1 MLTEKF
7 FEVISHEGVVSIIS
21 WGKGEPHVANTWNS
35 YLTITKDNKILIPA
49 AGMVKTEANIKENN
63 KVKMT
68 LGSKEVQGHFTQGA
82 GFRLE
87 GTAKFISLGEEYDM
101 MKEKFPFLTRV
112 LEITLTE
119 VKQTL

>member
-21 WGKGEPHVANTWNS
+21 WGKGEPHVVNTWNS
-35 YLTITKDNKILIPA
+35 YLTLTKDNKILIPA

-87 GTAKFISLGEEYDM
+87 GTAKFISSGEEYDM

>member
-35 YLTITKDNKILIPA
+35 YLTLTKDNKILIPA
-49 AGMVKTEANIKENN
+49 GIMVKTEANIKENN

-119 VKQTL
+119 IEQTL

>member
-35 YLTITKDNKILIPA
+35 YLTLTKDNKILIPA

-101 MKEKFPFLTRV
+101 VKEKFPFLTRV

>member
-49 AGMVKTEANIKENN
+49 GVMVKTEANIKENN

-87 GTAKFISLGEEYDM
+87 GTAKFISSGEEYDM

>member
-35 YLTITKDNKILIPA
+35 YLTLTKDNKILIPA
-49 AGMVKTEANIKENN
+49 GVMVKTEANIKENN

-87 GTAKFISLGEEYDM
+87 GTAKFISLGEEYNM

-119 VKQTL
+119 IEQTL

>member
-1 MLTEKF
+1 
-7 FEVISHEGVVSIIS
+7 
-21 WGKGEPHVANTWNS
+21 
-35 YLTITKDNKILIPA
+35 
-49 AGMVKTEANIKENN
+49 MVKTEANIKENN

-119 VKQTL
+119 IEQTL

>member
-1 MLTEKF
+1 MKNLQRIIKQIALENNLSY
-7 FEVISHEGVVSIIS
+7 EVLSCDLII
-21 WGKGEPHVANTWNS
+21 K
-35 YLTITKDNKILIPA
+35 LTKDNKILIPA

-119 VKQTL
+119 IEQTL